1 MGMTAFDTA
10 WDLLKVDFSLP
21 KNRPSY
27 FSPNAELAVVG
38 SRNAPDREQIP
49 DYRTGDFGEAMR
61 DGRYGIYDPVE
72 DIWHF
77 SQEDGR
83 DVGIEDVFGELERAS
98 LVNAIVGS
106 PLSRHRSVEPS
117 DEKWLEDIIEEVFN
131 AGGRYVP
138 MESGKGQFMRRTHQ
152 QSPSVADFARSIGME
167 WPDEEDKGD
176 FIP

>member
-1 MGMTAFDTA
+1 MTAFDTA
-10 WDLLKVDFSLP
+10 WDLLKVDFNLP
-21 KNRPSY
+21 QKRPSY

-38 SRNAPDREQIP
+38 SKNAPDRVHIP

-61 DGRYGIYDPVE
+61 DGRYGIYDPAS
-72 DIWHF
+72 DTYMF

-98 LVNAIVGS
+98 LLNAIVGS
-106 PLSRHRSVEPS
+106 PLSRHRSIEPS
-117 DEKWLEDIIEEVFN
+117 DEKWVEDMIEEVFN

-152 QSPSVADFARSIGME
+152 QSPSVADFARFYGME

-176 FIP
+176 FVP

>member
-1 MGMTAFDTA
+1 MSEAFDTA
-10 WDLLKVDFSLP
+10 WDLLKVDFNLP
-21 KNRPSY
+21 QKRPSY

-38 SRNAPDREQIP
+38 SKNAPDRLGIP
-49 DYRTGDFGEAMR
+49 DYRTGDFAESMR
-61 DGRYGIYDPVE
+61 DGREGDWIATGGFSRGDGT
-72 DIWHF
+72 DI
-77 SQEDGR
+77 G
-83 DVGIEDVFGELERAS
+83 VEDVFGELERAS

-106 PLSRHRSVEPS
+106 PLSRHRSVKPS
-117 DEKWLEDIIEEVFN
+117 DEKWLEDIIEEIFN

-138 MESGKGQFMRRTHQ
+138 MKSGKGQFMRRTHQ